1 MMHPCYQ
8 WLSTVTSQLYRF
20 SLYFQQP
27 TLKNLKC
34 SLLLDWK
41 GNEQTTWHFLTLL
54 AFSQNVFCIIIHNA
68 MSSALLFTTSF
79 AFRIINHSIYIPH
92 HHLWGLQHHHSWCF
106 SKLCSLSLLHNHSQC
121 NLWIHQTTVLF
132 FLLFI
137 TFSFPDCIS
146 LFYSMINLLVEII
159 WKVNNLIIISL
170 CETIGSY
177 QETRFVSSLNW
188 NSEITVFCFNHWKI
202 KQLHLW
208 LSHDICRYRNNL
220 VCQVKFWK

>member
-92 HHLWGLQHHHSWCF
+92 HHLWGLQHHRSWCF
-106 SKLCSLSLLHNHSQC
+106 TKLCSLSLLHNHSQC
-121 NLWIHQTTVLF
+121 ISRHLQWY
-132 FLLFI
+132 FLYDLSQHLLHHHSRPSI
-137 TFSFPDCIS
+137 AGEDGDWTRNVISESTKQQSFSFYCSSPFLFLIVS
-146 LFYSMINLLVEII
+146 LYSI
-159 WKVNNLIIISL
+159 
-170 CETIGSY
+170 
-177 QETRFVSSLNW
+177 
-188 NSEITVFCFNHWKI
+188 
-202 KQLHLW
+202 LW
-208 LSHDICRYRNNL
+208 
-220 VCQVKFWK
+220 